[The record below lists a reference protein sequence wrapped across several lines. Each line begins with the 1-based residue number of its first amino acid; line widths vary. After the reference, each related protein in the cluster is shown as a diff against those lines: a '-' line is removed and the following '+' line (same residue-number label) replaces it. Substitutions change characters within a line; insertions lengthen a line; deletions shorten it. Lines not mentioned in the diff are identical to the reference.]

1 MFKRLNLRP
10 KLMLIGSL
18 VTIVPLLIISIIDIL
33 ENRVLLRMTEEE
45 SSKIAY
51 EELSDKTKMVYALA
65 KTQNII
71 MKNMLSDGLKVA
83 EEVAQNNGGIHLGVR
98 EVLWNPVNQY
108 THQITSLKLP
118 AFMNGNT
125 WFGQIRETGRK
136 VSIVDKVQYL
146 CGGATCT
153 VFQRMNTSGDMLR
166 IATNVLKKNG
176 TRAIGTYIPH
186 TNPDGKINPV
196 ISTLLSGQTYM
207 GRAYV
212 VDKWYLTAYAPIR
225 DAEHKIMGALYVG
238 VPIAEA
244 EEFRQE
250 ILAIKAGETG
260 YAYVLDSKGNYI
272 ISKDGKRDGENIWDA
287 KDSHGKYFIQN
298 LVKNALLLGDG
309 EMATER
315 YNWQDTGDPKP
326 REKVVKVTYFAPWD
340 WVIGVGSYTDE
351 ILVGTRHIN
360 ESAKRG
366 TYVLIAVIIFALI
379 GTILTWFFVSKTIAQ
394 PIVNVSTAIQNVV
407 SEQDLTVEVVVE
419 SNDEVGMMSQE
430 FNSLMNT
437 FRNVLQEVDSVAVNV
452 DTHAVDVSGRA
463 AANKQR
469 AESEAK
475 NAAEVQKTISNM
487 GSTAGEV
494 AQFSNSQKGAASM
507 SSNDIA
513 ELIRNMEEMD
523 KAASMSLGFAKEV
536 LLSAEDGASA
546 VNATVKGMETIAESS
561 EQISE
566 IISVIT
572 EIAEKTDLLALNAA
586 IEAAR
591 AGEHGKGFAVVA
603 DEVGKLAQR
612 SSEAAK
618 EITKLIKGSTESV
631 EAGTR
636 LTGSSR
642 EALNKIAENSK
653 TNMDAITK
661 ISGFVEKMINDT
673 AKINKEMDGIVNN
686 SNEMETLTGLQAERS
701 KKLIAISRGSAEA
714 AVKTVDGA
722 GAVVDITSELQEL
735 SRSLVSQVEGFK
747 FGLK

>member
-10 KLMLIGSL
+10 KLMLIGSFL
-18 VTIVPLLIISIIDIL
+18 TIVPLFIISVTDIL
-33 ENRVLLRMTEEE
+33 ENRGLLRLAEEE
-45 SSKIAY
+45 STKRAY
-51 EELSDKTKMVYALA
+51 EELTDKTKMVYALA
-65 KTQNII
+65 KTQNSL
-71 MKNMLSDGLKVA
+71 MNDMLSDGLKVA
-83 EEVAQNNGGIHLGVR
+83 GEVAQNNGGIHLGVR

-108 THQITSLKLP
+108 TKQISSLKLP

-125 WFGQIRETGRK
+125 WFGQTRETGRK
-136 VSIVDKVQYL
+136 VPVVDKVQYL

-166 IATNVLKKNG
+166 VATNVLKKDG
-176 TRAIGTYIPH
+176 RRAIGTYIPH
-186 TNPDGKINPV
+186 TNPDGKINSV
-196 ISTLLSGQTYM
+196 ISTLLNGQTYM

-225 DAEHKIMGALYVG
+225 DKANKIMGALYVG

-244 EEFRQE
+244 EEFREE
-250 ILAIKAGETG
+250 ILGIKVGETG

-272 ISKDGKRDGENIWDA
+272 ISKGGKRDGENLWES

-298 LVKNALLLGDG
+298 LVEKALSLDG
-309 EMATER
+309 GEVATER
-315 YNWQDTGDPKP
+315 YFWQNPGDPVP

-351 ILVGTRHIN
+351 ILAGTRHIN

-366 TYVLIAVIIFALI
+366 TYILIAVIIFSFI
-379 GTILTWFFVSKTIAQ
+379 GAILTWFFVSKTIAQ
-394 PIVNVSTAIQNVV
+394 PIVNVSAAIQNVV
-407 SEQDLTVEVVVE
+407 SQQDLTVEVAVE
-419 SNDEVGMMSQE
+419 SNDEVGIMSQE
-430 FNSLMNT
+430 FNNLMDT
-437 FRNVLQEVDSVAVNV
+437 FRDVLQTVDTVAVNV
-452 DTHAVDVSGRA
+452 DTHAVNVSGRA

-494 AQFSNSQKGAASM
+494 AKFSNSQKGAASL
-507 SSNDIA
+507 SSGDIA
-513 ELIRNMEEMD
+513 ELIRNMEEMN
-523 KAASMSLGFAKEV
+523 KAASMSSEFAKEV
-536 LLSAEDGASA
+536 LQSAEDGAGA
-546 VNATVKGMETIAESS
+546 VDATVKGMEIIAQSS

-636 LTGSSR
+636 LTGRSR

-661 ISGFVEKMINDT
+661 ISGFVGKMIEDT
-673 AKINKEMDGIVNN
+673 AKINKEMEGIVNN
-686 SNEMETLTGLQAERS
+686 SNEMEILTGLQAERS

-714 AVKTVDGA
+714 ALKTVDGA

-747 FGLK
+747 FGIK